1 MSLAGGPNRMH
12 SCHMPGASHTD
23 GAPALRRPT
32 STRRGVGRPDY
43 SRIADR
49 ELGRR
54 IRRGDGRA
62 RDVLI
67 ERYLPLA
74 RKLARRY
81 RRPGE
86 GLDDDLIQVASLGL
100 VKAVHRWE
108 PQRGFAFSSFAVPTI
123 LGELRRYLRDT
134 TWAIRPPRELMELAL
149 AVERARDP
157 LRARIGREPTTTD
170 LAEHLGRPRE
180 AVVRALHATKS
191 RAASSLDSPAMDD
204 PIDAPPIQEVIG
216 DDDAG
221 YAQVEAKHTVDRLTK
236 VLDPRAREIL
246 QMRFGDD
253 LYQAQIADRVGI
265 SQMHVSR
272 TIRTSVEK
280 MRAYAAGPQPVPS
293 SASEEEEEAAAA

>member
-1 MSLAGGPNRMH
+1 
-12 SCHMPGASHTD
+12 MPAAPQTD

-32 STRRGVGRPDY
+32 SVRRGLDRAGYGRFP
-43 SRIADR
+43 DR

-54 IRRGDGRA
+54 LRRGDGRA

-86 GLDDDLIQVASLGL
+86 GLDDDLVQVASLGL

-108 PQRGFAFSSFAVPTI
+108 PERGFAFSSFAVPTI

-157 LRARIGREPTTTD
+157 LRARIGREPTTGD
-170 LAEHLGRPRE
+170 LAEHLGRSPE

-204 PIDAPPIQEVIG
+204 PVDAPPIQEVIG

-221 YAQVEAKHTVDRLTK
+221 YAQVEARHTIERLSR
-236 VLDPRAREIL
+236 VLDPRSRQIL
-246 QMRFGDD
+246 EMRFGED

-280 MRAYAAGPQPVPS
+280 MRAYAAGPRPVPS
-293 SASEEEEEAAAA
+293 SAPEEAAAA